1 MDLSKPD
8 GEGEVHITNISI
20 NETSTI
26 IDFEGPIEG
35 YGTVF
40 ATQVWT
46 YTDSDN
52 SRGAMSGQARVFL
65 EDGAVLAS
73 PLAGT
78 FRREGSMVKLFFTDA
93 VNNGDQNFVAWDID
107 MPGKHAKVRYFSLV

>member
-20 NETSTI
+20 NETSTT

-40 ATQVWT
+40 ATQVWS
-46 YTDSDN
+46 YTDNDR
-52 SRGAMSGQARVFL
+52 SRGAMRGQARVFL
-65 EDGAVLAS
+65 EDGTILAS

-78 FRREGSMVKLFFTDA
+78 FRQEGSMVKLFFTDA
-93 VNNGDQNFVAWDID
+93 VNNGDQNFVTWDID
-107 MPGKHAKVRYFSLV
+107 IPDKHAKVRYFSLL

>member
-20 NETSTI
+20 NETSTT

-78 FRREGSMVKLFFTDA
+78 FRRESSMVKLFFTDA
-93 VNNGDQNFVAWDID
+93 VNNGDQNFVTWDID